1 MDTRL
6 AVPFST
12 AGANARGSL
21 GSVSRTVEAL
31 DELGAK
37 DPRLAERTGNL
48 VAQLLAVADHL
59 RDVERAIA
67 DLYRESRAD

>member
-1 MDTRL
+1 MNTRL
-6 AVPFST
+6 ALPFSN
-12 AGANARGSL
+12 ASSNARGAL

-37 DPRLAERTGNL
+37 EPAIAERTNTL
-48 VAQLLAVADHL
+48 VTQLFAVGDVL